1 MERPYGINAAKT
13 AGAHPRVRTDAI
25 FDSMQRLS
33 ASRLSR
39 SPQPLGLETVGAG
52 AGADEGH
59 GALGRSGGAG
69 DVPGFSND
77 DVSESSDEEEDEG
90 KEGEGVQA
98 GHEAL
103 GAADEGG
110 SEVWLM
116 QFDVR
121 VCARSCA

>member
-1 MERPYGINAAKT
+1 M
-13 AGAHPRVRTDAI
+13 RTDAI

-39 SPQPLGLETVGAG
+39 SPQSLGHETVG

-59 GALGRSGGAG
+59 GALSRSGGAG

-77 DVSESSDEEEDEG
+77 DVSESSDEEEEEEG
-90 KEGEGVQA
+90 GGGGGMQA

-116 QFDVR
+116 QSDVR
-121 VCARSCA
+121 VRARSCA